1 MNMQELFLSTLT
13 LLQLGRYGHI
23 DIRLIVNPDLL
34 KNNNNKETK
43 RTTISD
49 VEVHQNFK
57 KQICKSVR
65 YYLKRPKLF

>member
-1 MNMQELFLSTLT
+1 MQELFLSTLT

-43 RTTISD
+43 RI
-49 VEVHQNFK
+49 
-57 KQICKSVR
+57 
-65 YYLKRPKLF
+65 LKNKCVNLFAII